1 MKIKKFIV
9 KNWHSFSRVDLEWR
23 DFLNFIGESNSGKS
37 SLMNALLFFLQVKNF
52 DEDKIENHIKNK
64 KHNLE
69 MILIFE
75 NTKNE
80 ETSALKIKKAVEK
93 EIEYS
98 FNINNTYWKNIS
110 KEEFVSKIEK
120 FRIFYL
126 PATLDLEYLEKFFK
140 KIWQKNNL
148 EEPQK
153 YYKIFEESKKE
164 KFSMGYYR
172 KLFLDFLAD
181 IADKIREDE
190 KYSDFWKKN
199 ISVLLWEKPE
209 FYFKPQEERACYEKL
224 EENSKLGLN
233 VVISTNSSRFIEL
246 EDYKNLCIFRK
257 IGDEVRVYQYKKN
270 LFHHDEVSIFNMNY
284 WINPDRSEL
293 FFAKK
298 VILVEGQTDKIVL
311 SYLAKK
317 LDVYNYDYSIIECG
331 SKSTIP
337 QFIKLLNAFRIPYV
351 AVYDRDNHKWR
362 NEMEIENSNL
372 KNKKIQRLISK
383 KIGKFVEFKNDI
395 EEEIYEQDRERKSYK
410 NKPFYALE
418 KVMEKNYKIPKSLE
432 EKLRE
437 IYK

>member
-1 MKIKKFIV
+1 MEIKKFIV
-9 KNWHSFSRVDLEWR
+9 KNWHSFSRVDLEWKK
-23 DFLNFIGESNSGKS
+23 FLNFIGESNSGKS
-37 SLMNALLFFLQVKNF
+37 SLMNALLFFFQLKNF
-52 DEDKIENHIKNK
+52 DENNIEVHIKDK
-64 KHNLE
+64 KHNLK

-75 NTKNE
+75 EDKK
-80 ETSALKIKKAVEK
+80 SYALKIDKAPNEK
-93 EIEYS
+93 IKYLL
-98 FNINNTYWKNIS
+98 NINDTNWNEIS
-110 KEEFVSKIEK
+110 VEEFKNKLST

-126 PATLDLEYLEKFFK
+126 PAMINLKYLEKLFFDLWGK
-140 KIWQKNNL
+140 SKVEKVK
-148 EEPQK
+148 K
-153 YYKIFEESKKE
+153 YYEIFEKAKSE

-172 KLFLDFLAD
+172 KLFLEFLDETSDKDF
-181 IADKIREDE
+181 
-190 KYSDFWKKN
+190 KN
-199 ISVLLWEKPE
+199 KEVWNNTILIWEKPE
-209 FYFKPQEERACYEKL
+209 FYFKPQEERACYETLK
-224 EENSKLGLN
+224 ENSNFNLN
-233 VVISTNSSRFIEL
+233 VIISTNSSRFIEL

-257 IGDEVRVYQYKKN
+257 TEDEIQVYQYKRE
-270 LFHHDEVSIFNMNY
+270 LFYHDEVSIFNMNY

-317 LDVYNYDYSIIECG
+317 IDIYNYDYSIIECG

-362 NEMEIENSNL
+362 NKMEIENSNI
-372 KNKKIQRLISK
+372 KNKRIQRLVNK

-395 EEEIYEQDRERKSYK
+395 EEEIYEQDRERKNYK

-418 KVMEKNYKIPKSLE
+418 KVMEKNYEIPKSLE
-432 EKLRE
+432 KKLRE